1 VVTLPA
7 QLDATTDGLDELLDA
22 GPVAIPA
29 QSKMTGRLRI
39 AIVSPEVGTGAG
51 VPHYWHALATVMAQ
65 DHEVHVFAARA
76 NRDLLEGVVVH
87 RVWALMLGWFLLHAT
102 FYVAVLARFTLARLL
117 RRQGFDLILGIGALT
132 PFADVAT
139 VHFVQ
144 ARELDLQ
151 DKGLFPP
158 ERPSGGLASL
168 DYALYSH
175 TMGWLGRNFYQ
186 RSKTRIVAISEAV
199 KQDLVLFE
207 GASASTIA
215 VVPNGVDVRRFHPVN
230 RTLFRDETRAS
241 LGVSADHSLVLFVG
255 NSWGRKGLCT
265 AIEAIRGDDQP
276 NVRLVVVGEGSESA
290 FLGGLPADVA
300 SRIIFAGRQQ
310 VAVEHF
316 YAAADVFILPT
327 HYEPFGLVILEA
339 LASGVPTIVSASA
352 GASEWL
358 ADGVDA
364 LFLQDPADGEEARVA
379 LRSILTS
386 PELAASLSR
395 NGRLKAETLQWSI
408 VAERIIAA
416 AQARSRADSEPRP
429 IPVVSAVPLDPN

>member
-1 VVTLPA
+1 MVTLPA
-7 QLDATTDGLDELLDA
+7 QLEATTDGLDNLLKA
-22 GPVAIPA
+22 LPVATPPRTT
-29 QSKMTGRLRI
+29 TGRLRI

-76 NRDLLEGVVVH
+76 NRALLNGVFVH
-87 RVWALMLGWFLLHAT
+87 RVRALMVGWFLLHMT
-102 FYVAVLARFTLARLL
+102 FYVSVLTRFTLARLL
-117 RRQGFDLILGIGALT
+117 RRQAFDLILGIGALT
-132 PFADVAT
+132 PFADLAT

-144 ARELDLQ
+144 ARELNLQ

-175 TMGWLGRNFYQ
+175 TMGWLGRNFYR

-199 KQDLVLFE
+199 KQDLVRFE
-207 GASASTIA
+207 GASAIA
-215 VVPNGVDVRRFHPVN
+215 VVVVPNGVDVERFHPIN
-230 RTLFRDETRAS
+230 RALFRDETRAS
-241 LGVSADHSLVLFVG
+241 LGVSANQAMVLFVG

-265 AIEAIRGDDQP
+265 AIDAIRGDDHAAI
-276 NVRLVVVGEGSESA
+276 RLVVVGEGSESA
-290 FLGGLPADVA
+290 FLDGLPADVA
-300 SRIIFAGRQQ
+300 SRIIFAGRKQL
-310 VAVEHF
+310 AVERF
-316 YAAADVFILPT
+316 YAAADVFMLPT

-339 LASGVPTIVSASA
+339 LASGVPTIVSATA

-358 ADGVDA
+358 EDGVDA
-364 LFLQDPADGEEARVA
+364 ILLRDPSDGEEARAA
-379 LRSILTS
+379 LCSILGS
-386 PELAASLSR
+386 PELATSLST

-416 AQARSRADSEPRP
+416 SQARSRSDSVPQM
-429 IPVVSAVPLDPN
+429 IPVASTVPLDPN